1 MRRALL
7 LASILAACSK
17 GSGIPADRPALGW
30 FDSNANRDALPKGP
44 PAPDERACAADPTRQ
59 YIGELFRT
67 GINDVQVNYHWAP
80 IVQSAPRHQPQ
91 IALQGTIVGA
101 DDSGDDVLGDH
112 PFGTDIDADV
122 KPDAAYAF
130 LAFPAVRPLHTEVE
144 NRIFPRAALGFTPQA
159 GDRVLMK
166 GDWALDCGHP
176 PYEAELHP
184 PGFLSYARSPD
195 ANSTIAATVI
205 VPYRSSL
212 LFNPNPALAA
222 DFANDARF
230 ANVDTKPF
238 SQALVADILHVV
250 INNDDR
256 LTASAL
262 MVPNTYDKLDWLVC
276 APLPKPRGARLDAS
290 WRFTAR
296 TGVTIAQ
303 TSYPNDGCV
312 RFTATM
318 GTGYVPMALPYVS
331 TDWPWDQLSA
341 SASGQAGQP
350 IDVRQEI
357 INILAQKGID
367 GSKLNAL
374 QPDHPPRIDAYP
386 ALTTRA
392 GADKDSPANIDTHAD
407 DQPFPLYGRVRVAW
421 IQ

>member
-1 MRRALL
+1 MRGRALL
-7 LASILAACSK
+7 LLALAACSK
-17 GSGIPADRPALGW
+17 GSGIAADRPPLGW
-30 FDSNANRDALPKGP
+30 FDSNANREIFPKGP
-44 PAPDERACAADPTRQ
+44 PAPDEHACAADPARQ

-80 IVQSAPRHQPQ
+80 IAGGPPRSQPEV
-91 IALQGTIVGA
+91 ALAGVIVGA

-122 KPDAAYAF
+122 KPDPAYAF
-130 LAFPAVRPLHTEVE
+130 LAFPSVRPLHTEVE
-144 NRIFPRAALGFTPQA
+144 HRTFPRAALGFTPQA

-166 GDWALDCGHP
+166 GAWALDCGHP

-184 PGFLSYARSPD
+184 PSFMGYSRAVD
-195 ANSTIAATVI
+195 AKTTIAAALF

-212 LFNPNPALAA
+212 LFNLNAALSTDFGNP
-222 DFANDARF
+222 ARF

-238 SQALVADILHVV
+238 SQALVADILHAVV
-250 INNDDR
+250 NNDDR
-256 LTASAL
+256 LTSHAL
-262 MVPNTYDKLDWLVC
+262 MVPNRFEKLDWLVC
-276 APLPKPRGARLDAS
+276 APLPRPKGAALDAS

-296 TGVTIAQ
+296 TGVTISANP
-303 TSYPNDGCV
+303 YPGDGCV

-318 GTGYVPMALPYVS
+318 AADYSPMALAHADA
-331 TDWPWDQLSA
+331 DWPWDQLSA

-357 INILAQKGID
+357 ISILAKQGID

-386 ALTTRA
+386 ALATRA
-392 GADKDSPANIDTHAD
+392 GADADSPTAIDTAAD
-407 DQPFPLYGRVRVAW
+407 DQPFPFYGRVRVGW
-421 IQ
+421 K